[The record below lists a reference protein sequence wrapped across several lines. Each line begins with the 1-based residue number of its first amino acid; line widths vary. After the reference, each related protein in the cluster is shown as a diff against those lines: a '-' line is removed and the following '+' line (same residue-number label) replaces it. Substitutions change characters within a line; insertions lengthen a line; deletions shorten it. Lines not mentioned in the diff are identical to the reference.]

1 MQNNINIIVFLLP
14 FSFSYR
20 IEVRFSFTGY
30 VFSLSN
36 LASLDVFQITSME
49 KFCSVK
55 YLVYMANFRFK
66 QDLNCYIYYKLCVF
80 IAQSY
85 SPSSHLACFQHI
97 LVLLLHILWR
107 GCYVAWYYYHQF
119 LVWLLKLFVSWPHH
133 TALRTMMKVTTV
145 EWSVWIVASVC
156 LCIFLACK
164 EGLDIVLKYYMNVSY
179 IFFFPE

>member
-1 MQNNINIIVFLLP
+1 M
-14 FSFSYR
+14 SFKSQVRRNLVVLNTSY
-20 IEVRFSFTGY
+20 IWLIFV
-30 VFSLSN
+30 
-36 LASLDVFQITSME
+36 
-49 KFCSVK
+49 
-55 YLVYMANFRFK
+55 
-66 QDLNCYIYYKLCVF
+66 LNKAWIAIYYKLCVF

-85 SPSSHLACFQHI
+85 SPSSHLACFQDI

-107 GCYVAWYYYHQF
+107 GCYVVWYYYHQF

-164 EGLDIVLKYYMNVSY
+164 EGIDIVLKYYMNVSC
-179 IFFFPE
+179 IFFFLNKNQFIMVYGGFLPFYFAH